1 MPRDADDTIAQ
12 VEHSQYHSTLYNAAG
27 AAQMSFNPI
36 NQIHQHLC
44 GLHVYSHDSKRAVK
58 AHHFCTHLRHD
69 LHQCVIYDSD
79 KPNAR
84 LIGIEYVIPEDA
96 FVKLPEEE
104 KKPVQYW
111 HSHKYEVDSGMLML
125 GTKSLVPNAMTDV
138 AERPAMLEL
147 HRTYGKTTHTW
158 QYDIHPDFPLGPPQS
173 MMAYTGDSQL
183 DTALL
188 AERDKELGVDTAAK
202 RKVREGYLIKEDL
215 ERPPAEGADQ
225 WTKGRVGQF
234 EWVERDGDGK

>member
-1 MPRDADDTIAQ
+1 MPRESDDKVAEAEQST
-12 VEHSQYHSTLYNAAG
+12 YHSTAYSAAG
-27 AAQMSFNPI
+27 AAQMSFTPI

-44 GLHVYSHDSKRAVK
+44 GLHIYSHDSKRAVK

-79 KPNAR
+79 DKNAR
-84 LIGIEYVIPEDA
+84 LIGIEYLVPEEV
-96 FVKLPEEE
+96 FVKLPEDE
-104 KKPVQYW
+104 KKYW

-158 QYDIHPDFPLGPPQS
+158 QYDIHPDLPLGPPQV
-173 MMAYTGDSQL
+173 MMAYTEDSQV
-183 DTALL
+183 DKALL
-188 AERDKELGVDTAAK
+188 TERDRELGVDTVAK
-202 RKVREGYLIKEDL
+202 REVRLGYLKKDDL
-215 ERPPAEGADQ
+215 DRPPAEGADQ
-225 WTKGRVGQF
+225 WTKGRFGQLQ
-234 EWVERDGDGK
+234 WVDREDEDK